1 MYQIQIKKI
10 KEFTNKT
17 TGEINKM
24 YFVER
29 SDEQGDFKPGLEQ
42 VFFTDE
48 KLELKKTYPIEFFQH
63 QSAIIRNDRPRIDVQ
78 IKFRLKK

>member
-1 MYQIQIKKI
+1 MYQILVKKI

-17 TGEINKM
+17 TGELNKM
-24 YFVER
+24 YFVEM
-29 SDEQGDFKPGLEQ
+29 SNEQGDFKTGLEQ

-48 KLELKKTYPIEFFQH
+48 KLELKKNYPIEFYQH

>member
-24 YFVER
+24 YFVEI
-29 SDEQGDFKPGLEQ
+29 SDEEGNFKTGLEQ

-48 KLELKKTYPIEFFQH
+48 KLELKKSYPIEFYQH
-63 QSAIIRNDRPRIDVQ
+63 QTAIIRNNLPRIDVQ
-78 IKFRLKK
+78 IRFRLKK